1 MNSCKVE
8 CIIQRLASQVG
19 GSTVQYV
26 ENFSTSIGSIML
38 HALSSELCQSLRM
51 WSTLETENCKTSQY

>member
-38 HALSSELCQSLRM
+38 HVLSSV
-51 WSTLETENCKTSQY
+51 TLELENVEYT